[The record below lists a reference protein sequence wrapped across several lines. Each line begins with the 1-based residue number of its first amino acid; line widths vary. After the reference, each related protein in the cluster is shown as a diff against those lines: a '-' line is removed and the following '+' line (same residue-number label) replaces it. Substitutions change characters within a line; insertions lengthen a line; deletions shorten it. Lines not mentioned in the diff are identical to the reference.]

1 MDRKRAAILAEIPQ
15 LRRYA
20 RALLRSPDAA
30 DDLVQD
36 ALERALTKL
45 ENWQSGES
53 PRRWLFKIMHNLFI
67 DQVRREGRRGENA
80 MLRLDDSEAL
90 AQPSL
95 QHEAAVSRELLDALQ
110 AIAPDRRAA
119 IVLVGVEGF
128 SYAEAAELLGVP
140 AGTVMSRIA
149 RGREELRRMLDDG
162 ARRRTFK
169 VVEK

>member
-1 MDRKRAAILAEIPQ
+1 M
-15 LRRYA
+15 

-67 DQVRREGRRGENA
+67 DHVRREGRRGENA